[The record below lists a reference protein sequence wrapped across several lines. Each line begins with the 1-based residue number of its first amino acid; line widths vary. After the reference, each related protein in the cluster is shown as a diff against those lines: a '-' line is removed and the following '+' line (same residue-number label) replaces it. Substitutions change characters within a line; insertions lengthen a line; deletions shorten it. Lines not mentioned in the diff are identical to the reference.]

1 MTDIAQHLLYGHEEN
16 PKRIIFSGF
25 RRPGNFFFPGR
36 W

>member
-16 PKRIIFSGF
+16 HKRISGF